1 MDNKNER
8 LAHDAGQI
16 TRTSN
21 ILRRQ
26 GITSRAIFWERFDKS
41 VTRKQLEL
49 IDGVGL
55 VRADL
60 LHWLLSLDDVA
71 WAALTGLGA

>member
-1 MDNKNER
+1 MDNRNER
-8 LAHDAGQI
+8 LAHDAAQI
-16 TRTSN
+16 TRVAN

-41 VTRKQLEL
+41 VTKKQLEL
-49 IDGVGL
+49 IDGVGP

-60 LHWLLSLDDVA
+60 LQWLLSLDDVA
-71 WAALTGLGA
+71 WAALTGLQA